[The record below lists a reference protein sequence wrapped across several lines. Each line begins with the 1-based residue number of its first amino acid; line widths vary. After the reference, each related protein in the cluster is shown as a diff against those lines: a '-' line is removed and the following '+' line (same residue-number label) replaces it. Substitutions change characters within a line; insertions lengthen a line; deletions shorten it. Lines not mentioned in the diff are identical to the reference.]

1 MAQPLPWWLRAIF
14 VLVAAQALLLV
25 AAFFQ
30 PPLIS
35 LLVPWPA
42 SPLNARFI
50 AAIYT
55 ALGLGVL
62 LCSMA
67 RSFREVRIVLFG
79 IGFATGLLFLLTLY
93 RLIAYPGE
101 LTKFPLFWMLF
112 YLIDPL
118 LVAFSFWRLGGSDK
132 APRGPNPLMLLWII
146 QSTILGVFGLLLLFF
161 TGLAI
166 NIWPWGMTVQLSQLY
181 SGFFLSLLVVSAMA
195 TREPR
200 WEGVRVIAFIF
211 ATLAVLVLIVS
222 VVHIDRFKSNASTV
236 VWFVFFVAEVVV
248 FGGLLINHLVRPSVK
263 GAIS

>member
-1 MAQPLPWWLRAIF
+1 M
-14 VLVAAQALLLV
+14 LVAAQALLLV
-25 AAFFQ
+25 AAFIQ

-93 RLIAYPGE
+93 RIIVYPGE

-112 YLIDPL
+112 YLVDPL
-118 LVAFSFWRLGGSDK
+118 LVVFSFWRLGGRDK
-132 APRGPNPLMLLWII
+132 APSEPNPLMLLWVI
-146 QSTILGVFGLLLLFF
+146 QATILGVFGLLLLFLP
-161 TGLAI
+161 GVAI
-166 NIWPWGMTVQLSQLY
+166 NIWPWAMTVQLSQLG
-181 SGFFLSLLVVSAMA
+181 SGFSISLSVVSALA
-195 TREPR
+195 VRESR
-200 WEGVRVIAFIF
+200 WEGVRVLAFIF
-211 ATLAVLVLIVS
+211 ATLAVLALIVS
-222 VVHIDRFKSNASTV
+222 VVHIGRFKSDASTG
-236 VWFVFFVAEVVV
+236 VWFVFFAAEAVV
-248 FGGLLINHLVRPSVK
+248 FGGLLISHLVRPRVK

>member
-25 AAFFQ
+25 AALFQ

-62 LCSMA
+62 LCSVA
-67 RSFREVRIVLFG
+67 HSFREVRIVLFG

-93 RLIAYPGE
+93 RMIVYPGE

-118 LVAFSFWRLGGSDK
+118 LVAFSFWRLGGRDK
-132 APRGPNPLMLLWII
+132 APSEPNQLALLWVI
-146 QSTILGVFGLLLLFF
+146 QAVILGVFGLLLLFF
-161 TGLAI
+161 TGVAI
-166 NIWPWGMTVQLSQLY
+166 NIWPWAMTVQLSQLY
-181 SGFFLSLLVVSAMA
+181 SGLFISLCVVSAMA
-195 TREPR
+195 VREPR
-200 WEGVRVIAFIF
+200 WEGVRLLVFIF
-211 ATLAVLVLIVS
+211 ATLAVLVLIIS
-222 VVHIDRFKSNASTV
+222 LVHINRFKSDASTV
-236 VWFVFFVAEVVV
+236 VWFVFFAAEAIV
-248 FGGLLINHLVRPSVK
+248 FGGLLISHLVRPSLK